1 MSMLMPGDQFPELD
15 ISLPRG
21 GKISLPGDLG
31 DSWAY
36 VLFYRGGW

>member
-1 MSMLMPGDQFPELD
+1 MSMLMPGDQFPDLD
-15 ISLPRG
+15 IALPRG
-21 GKISLPGDLG
+21 KKISLPTDFN

>member
-1 MSMLMPGDQFPELD
+1 MPMLLSGDQFPE
-15 ISLPRG
+15 IGIQLPRSES
-21 GKISLPGDLG
+21 ISLPGDVK

>member
-1 MSMLMPGDQFPELD
+1 MLVPGDTFPNIEL
-15 ISLPRG
+15 SLAG
-21 GKISLPGDLG
+21 GGTIPLPAEVQ

>member
-1 MSMLMPGDQFPELD
+1 MPMLLPGDQSPDMEIQLPRGES
-15 ISLPRG
+15 ISLPDDV
-21 GKISLPGDLG
+21 S

>member
-1 MSMLMPGDQFPELD
+1 MSMLMPGDRFPELG
-15 ISLPRG
+15 IALPRG
-21 GKISLPGDLG
+21 RIISLPGDLG